1 MNRDSDPMDNAGL
14 DALFAE
20 ARAAEPEPVSPEF
33 QARLIEAAWVARPRR
48 PGWWQRLSAAFSDP
62 LGLPGLAGVGVAG
75 LAGLWI
81 GVAAPGPT
89 ADLVSTFWQ
98 GAAGVAPAA
107 ARLSA
112 NESDIFSSSG
122 NELLSL
128 LGDGIE

>member
-1 MNRDSDPMDNAGL
+1 MNRDSDRMDDAGL

-20 ARAAEPEPVSPEF
+20 ARAAAPMPMPAGV
-33 QARLIEAAWVARPRR
+33 QARLMQAALAAQPRR
-48 PGWWQRLSAAFSDP
+48 RGWWSRLQALLADP
-62 LGLPGLAGVGVAG
+62 LGVPGLAGMGVAG

-107 ARLSA
+107 ASLSA
-112 NESDIFSSSG
+112 VDNDIFASES
-122 NELLSL
+122 NDLLSML
-128 LGDGIE
+128 DDGAE